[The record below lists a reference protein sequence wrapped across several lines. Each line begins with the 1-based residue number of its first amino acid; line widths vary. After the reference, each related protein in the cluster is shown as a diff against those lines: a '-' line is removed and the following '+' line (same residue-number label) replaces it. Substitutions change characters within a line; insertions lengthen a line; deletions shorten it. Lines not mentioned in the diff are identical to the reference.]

1 MSIALYSSF
10 VDGDM
15 NFKDAIDLC
24 DVMMAKYVMHKN
36 FDPRTTIHGK
46 TPAAWC
52 VISGNVDILQ
62 LLFDKYDDSAFDF
75 SSMFYEASQIL
86 MDNEMVSSYEE
97 FFELFSELYNKEAVL
112 FLTDMIHDIIE
123 SSEI

>member
-1 MSIALYSSF
+1 MSVSLYSSF

-15 NFKDAIDLC
+15 NFKDAIELC
-24 DVMMAKYVMHKN
+24 DVTMAKYVMHKN
-36 FDPRTTIHGK
+36 FDPRITIHGK

-62 LLFDKYDDSAFDF
+62 LLFDNYDEAVFDF
-75 SSMFYEASQIL
+75 NTLFYEAAQIL
-86 MDNEMVSSYEE
+86 MDYGMVFTYEE

-112 FLTDMIHDIIE
+112 FLTDKIRDIIE
-123 SSEI
+123 SY